1 MGVSSQHCCLFTR
14 EEREMRELK
23 NAIRLDMRRIWDSL
37 FLVAIGVL
45 IWVFFGILKGL
56 MDLVFVIAM
65 IAVMT
70 TTSAFY
76 GKLGLDGL
84 EDADLLYDTLPLRRR
99 TVMISHYLV
108 SLAYLLA
115 AEIVVVPVL
124 LLGEI
129 LGLRAGGDW
138 WAAASAAV
146 GIMLVVFA
154 FMVPVLIRFTDAR
167 GVAVLVVVAVGAAV
181 GIYLLG
187 QLMSPLPGWV
197 LAGWPWLLLVAG
209 VVAWVVSL
217 LVAIRVYE
225 RQDH

>member
-1 MGVSSQHCCLFTR
+1 
-14 EEREMRELK
+14 MRELK
-23 NAIRLDMRRIWDSL
+23 NAIRLDIQRILDSL
-37 FLVAIGVL
+37 FLVVVGVL

-124 LLGEI
+124 LLGEF
-129 LGLRAGGDW
+129 LGMRAGGDW

-154 FMVPVLIRFTDAR
+154 VMVPVLIRFTDAR
-167 GVAVLVVVAVGAAV
+167 GGAVLVVVAVIAGV

-209 VVAWVVSL
+209 LVAWAVSL
-217 LVAIRVYE
+217 LVAIRVYQ

>member
-1 MGVSSQHCCLFTR
+1 
-14 EEREMRELK
+14 MRELK
-23 NAIRLDMRRIWDSL
+23 NAIRLDIQRILDSL
-37 FLVAIGVL
+37 FLVVVGVL

-56 MDLVFVIAM
+56 MDLVFFIAM

-115 AEIVVVPVL
+115 AEIVLVPVL

-129 LGLRAGGDW
+129 LGMRAGGDW

-154 FMVPVLIRFTDAR
+154 VMVPVLIRFTDAR
-167 GVAVLVVVAVGAAV
+167 GVVVLVVVAVVAGV

-209 VVAWVVSL
+209 LVAWAVSL
-217 LVAIRVYE
+217 LVAIRVYQ

>member
-1 MGVSSQHCCLFTR
+1 
-14 EEREMRELK
+14 MRELK
-23 NAIRLDMRRIWDSL
+23 NAIRLDVQRILNSL
-37 FLVAIGVL
+37 FLAAIGIL

-76 GKLGLDGL
+76 GKFGLDGL

-124 LLGEI
+124 LLWEI
-129 LGLRAGGDW
+129 LGIRAGGDW

-154 FMVPVLIRFTDAR
+154 VMVPVLIRFTDAR
-167 GVAVLVVVAVGAAV
+167 GVAVLVVVAVVAGV

-209 VVAWVVSL
+209 LVAWAVSL
-217 LVAIRVYE
+217 LVAIRVYQ

>member
-1 MGVSSQHCCLFTR
+1 
-14 EEREMRELK
+14 MRELK
-23 NAIRLDMRRIWDSL
+23 NAIRLDIQRILDSL
-37 FLVAIGVL
+37 FLVVVGVL

-124 LLGEI
+124 LLWEL
-129 LGLRAGGDW
+129 LGMRAGGDW

-154 FMVPVLIRFTDAR
+154 VMVPVLIRFTDAR
-167 GVAVLVVVAVGAAV
+167 GVAVLVVVAVVAGV

-209 VVAWVVSL
+209 LVAWAVSL
-217 LVAIRVYE
+217 LVAIRVYQ

>member
-1 MGVSSQHCCLFTR
+1 
-14 EEREMRELK
+14 MRELK
-23 NAIRLDMRRIWDSL
+23 NAIRLDVQRILDSL
-37 FLVAIGVL
+37 FLVAIGIL

-115 AEIVVVPVL
+115 AEIVLVPVL

-129 LGLRAGGDW
+129 LGMRAGGDW

-154 FMVPVLIRFTDAR
+154 VMVPVLIRFTDAR
-167 GVAVLVVVAVGAAV
+167 GVAVLVVVAVVAGV

-209 VVAWVVSL
+209 LVAWAVSL
-217 LVAIRVYE
+217 LVAIRVYQ

>member
-1 MGVSSQHCCLFTR
+1 
-14 EEREMRELK
+14 MRELK
-23 NAIRLDMRRIWDSL
+23 NAIRLDIQRILDSL
-37 FLVAIGVL
+37 FLVVVGVL

-124 LLGEI
+124 LLWEL
-129 LGLRAGGDW
+129 LGMRAGGDW

-146 GIMLVVFA
+146 GRMPSSGSSSEREMLPEREMLEV
-154 FMVPVLIRFTDAR
+154 R
-167 GVAVLVVVAVGAAV
+167 GVLRE
-181 GIYLLG
+181 L
-187 QLMSPLPGWV
+187 SK
-197 LAGWPWLLLVAG
+197 
-209 VVAWVVSL
+209 
-217 LVAIRVYE
+217 
-225 RQDH
+225 

>member
-1 MGVSSQHCCLFTR
+1 
-14 EEREMRELK
+14 MRELK
-23 NAIRLDMRRIWDSL
+23 NAIRLDIQRILDSL
-37 FLVAIGVL
+37 FLVVVGVL

-56 MDLVFVIAM
+56 MDLVFLIAM

-76 GKLGLDGL
+76 GRFGLDGL

-115 AEIVVVPVL
+115 AEIVLVPVL

-129 LGLRAGGDW
+129 LGMRAGGDW

-154 FMVPVLIRFTDAR
+154 VMVPVLIRFTDAR
-167 GVAVLVVVAVGAAV
+167 GVVVLVVVAVVAGV

-209 VVAWVVSL
+209 LVAWAVSL
-217 LVAIRVYE
+217 LVAIRVYQ

>member
-1 MGVSSQHCCLFTR
+1 
-14 EEREMRELK
+14 MRELK
-23 NAIRLDMRRIWDSL
+23 NAIRLDIQRILDSL

-56 MDLVFVIAM
+56 MGLVFVIAM

-115 AEIVVVPVL
+115 AEIVLVPVL

-129 LGLRAGGDW
+129 LGMRAGGDW

-154 FMVPVLIRFTDAR
+154 VMVPVLIRFTDAR
-167 GVAVLVVVAVGAAV
+167 GGAVLVVVAVIAGV

-209 VVAWVVSL
+209 LVAWAVSL
-217 LVAIRVYE
+217 LAAIRFYQ

>member
-1 MGVSSQHCCLFTR
+1 
-14 EEREMRELK
+14 MRELK
-23 NAIRLDMRRIWDSL
+23 NAIRLDIQRILDSL
-37 FLVAIGVL
+37 FLVVVGVL

-129 LGLRAGGDW
+129 LGMRAGGDW

-154 FMVPVLIRFTDAR
+154 VMVPVLIRFTDAR
-167 GVAVLVVVAVGAAV
+167 GVAVLVVVAVVAGV

-209 VVAWVVSL
+209 LVAWAVSL
-217 LVAIRVYE
+217 LAAIRFYQ

>member
-1 MGVSSQHCCLFTR
+1 
-14 EEREMRELK
+14 MRELK
-23 NAIRLDMRRIWDSL
+23 NAIRLDVQRILDSL
-37 FLVAIGVL
+37 FLVAIGIL

-56 MDLVFVIAM
+56 MDLVFFIAM

-76 GKLGLDGL
+76 GKFGLDGL

-115 AEIVVVPVL
+115 AEIVLVPVL

-129 LGLRAGGDW
+129 LGMRAGGDW

-154 FMVPVLIRFTDAR
+154 VMVPVLIRFTDAR
-167 GVAVLVVVAVGAAV
+167 GVAVLVVVAVIAGV

-209 VVAWVVSL
+209 LVAWAVSL
-217 LVAIRVYE
+217 LVAIRVYQ

>member
-1 MGVSSQHCCLFTR
+1 
-14 EEREMRELK
+14 MRELK
-23 NAIRLDMRRIWDSL
+23 NAIRLDVQRILDSL
-37 FLVAIGVL
+37 FLVVVGVL

-56 MDLVFVIAM
+56 MGLVFVIAM

-129 LGLRAGGDW
+129 LGMRAGGDW

-154 FMVPVLIRFTDAR
+154 VMVPVLIRFTDAR
-167 GVAVLVVVAVGAAV
+167 GVAVLVVVAVIAGV

-209 VVAWVVSL
+209 LVAWAVSL
-217 LVAIRVYE
+217 LVAIRVYQ

>member
-1 MGVSSQHCCLFTR
+1 
-14 EEREMRELK
+14 MRELK
-23 NAIRLDMRRIWDSL
+23 NAIRLDIQRILDSL
-37 FLVAIGVL
+37 FLVVVGVL

-124 LLGEI
+124 LLWEL
-129 LGLRAGGDW
+129 LGMRAGGDW

-154 FMVPVLIRFTDAR
+154 VMVPVLIRFTDAR
-167 GVAVLVVVAVGAAV
+167 GGAVLVVVAVIAGV

-209 VVAWVVSL
+209 LVAWAVSL
-217 LVAIRVYE
+217 LAAIRFYQ

>member
-1 MGVSSQHCCLFTR
+1 
-14 EEREMRELK
+14 MRELK
-23 NAIRLDMRRIWDSL
+23 NAIRLDIQRILDSL

-56 MDLVFVIAM
+56 MGLVFVIAM

-115 AEIVVVPVL
+115 AEIVLVPVL

-129 LGLRAGGDW
+129 LGMRAGGDW

-154 FMVPVLIRFTDAR
+154 VMVPVLIRFTDAR
-167 GVAVLVVVAVGAAV
+167 GVAVLVVVAVIAGV

-197 LAGWPWLLLVAG
+197 LAGWPWLLLAAG
-209 VVAWVVSL
+209 LVAWAVSL
-217 LVAIRVYE
+217 LAAIRFYQ

>member
-1 MGVSSQHCCLFTR
+1 
-14 EEREMRELK
+14 MRELK
-23 NAIRLDMRRIWDSL
+23 NAIRLDIQRILDSL
-37 FLVAIGVL
+37 FLVVVGVL

-56 MDLVFVIAM
+56 MGLVFVIAM

-115 AEIVVVPVL
+115 AEIVLVPVL

-129 LGLRAGGDW
+129 LGMRAGGDW

-154 FMVPVLIRFTDAR
+154 VMVPVLIRFTDAR
-167 GVAVLVVVAVGAAV
+167 GVAVLVVVAVIAGV

-209 VVAWVVSL
+209 LVAWVLSL
-217 LVAIRVYE
+217 LVAIRVYQ

>member
-1 MGVSSQHCCLFTR
+1 
-14 EEREMRELK
+14 MRELK
-23 NAIRLDMRRIWDSL
+23 NAIRLDIQRILDSL
-37 FLVAIGVL
+37 FLVVVGVL
-45 IWVFFGILKGL
+45 IWVFFGISKGL
-56 MDLVFVIAM
+56 MGLVFVIAM

-115 AEIVVVPVL
+115 AEIVLVPVL

-129 LGLRAGGDW
+129 LGMRAGGDW

-154 FMVPVLIRFTDAR
+154 VMVPVLIRFTDAR
-167 GVAVLVVVAVGAAV
+167 GVAVLVVVAVVAGV

-209 VVAWVVSL
+209 LVAWAVSL
-217 LVAIRVYE
+217 LVAIRVYQ

>member
-1 MGVSSQHCCLFTR
+1 
-14 EEREMRELK
+14 MRELK
-23 NAIRLDMRRIWDSL
+23 NAIRLDIQRILDSL
-37 FLVAIGVL
+37 FLVVVGVL

-56 MDLVFVIAM
+56 MGLVFVIAM

-115 AEIVVVPVL
+115 AEIVLVPVL

-129 LGLRAGGDW
+129 LGMRAGGDW

-154 FMVPVLIRFTDAR
+154 VMVPVLIRFTDAR
-167 GVAVLVVVAVGAAV
+167 GVAVLVVVAVVAGV

-209 VVAWVVSL
+209 LVAWAVSL
-217 LVAIRVYE
+217 LVAIRVYQ

>member
-1 MGVSSQHCCLFTR
+1 
-14 EEREMRELK
+14 MRELK
-23 NAIRLDMRRIWDSL
+23 NAIRLDIQRILDSL
-37 FLVAIGVL
+37 FLVVVGVL

-56 MDLVFVIAM
+56 MGLVFVIAM

-76 GKLGLDGL
+76 GKFGLDGL

-129 LGLRAGGDW
+129 LGMRAGGDW

-154 FMVPVLIRFTDAR
+154 VMVPVLIRFTDAR
-167 GVAVLVVVAVGAAV
+167 GVAVLVVVAVIAGV

-209 VVAWVVSL
+209 LVAWAVSL
-217 LVAIRVYE
+217 LVAIRVYQ

>member
-1 MGVSSQHCCLFTR
+1 
-14 EEREMRELK
+14 MRELK
-23 NAIRLDMRRIWDSL
+23 NAIRLDIQRILDSL

-45 IWVFFGILKGL
+45 IWVFLGIFKGL
-56 MDLVFVIAM
+56 MGWALAIAFIAFV
-65 IAVMT
+65 T
-70 TTSAFY
+70 TVSVFY
-76 GKLGLDGL
+76 GKFGLDGL
-84 EDADLLYDTLPLRRR
+84 EDVDLLYDTLPLRRR

-115 AEIVVVPVL
+115 AEIVLVSVL
-124 LLGEI
+124 LLGEF

-146 GIMLVVFA
+146 GIVLVIFA
-154 FMVPVLIRFTDAR
+154 VMVPVLVRFTDAR
-167 GVAVLVVVAVGAAV
+167 AVAVLVVVAVIAGV

-197 LAGWPWLLLVAG
+197 LAGGPWLLLVAG
-209 VVAWVVSL
+209 LVAWVLSL
-217 LVAIRVYE
+217 LGAIRFYQ

>member
-1 MGVSSQHCCLFTR
+1 MC
-14 EEREMRELK
+14 ELK
-23 NAIRLDMRRIWDSL
+23 NAIRLDVQRILDSL
-37 FLVAIGVL
+37 FLVAIGIL

-56 MDLVFVIAM
+56 MDLVFFIAM

-76 GKLGLDGL
+76 GKFGLDGL

-129 LGLRAGGDW
+129 LGMRAGGDW

-154 FMVPVLIRFTDAR
+154 VMVPVLIRFTDAR
-167 GVAVLVVVAVGAAV
+167 GVAVLVVVAVIAGV

-209 VVAWVVSL
+209 LVAWVVSL
-217 LVAIRVYE
+217 LVAIRVYQ

>member
-1 MGVSSQHCCLFTR
+1 
-14 EEREMRELK
+14 MRELK
-23 NAIRLDMRRIWDSL
+23 NAIRLDIQRILDSL
-37 FLVAIGVL
+37 FLVVVGVL

-124 LLGEI
+124 LLGEL
-129 LGLRAGGDW
+129 LGMRAGGDW

-154 FMVPVLIRFTDAR
+154 VMVPVLIRFTDAR
-167 GVAVLVVVAVGAAV
+167 GVAVLVVVAMVASV

-209 VVAWVVSL
+209 LVAWAVSL
-217 LVAIRVYE
+217 LVAIRVYQ

>member
-1 MGVSSQHCCLFTR
+1 
-14 EEREMRELK
+14 MRELK
-23 NAIRLDMRRIWDSL
+23 NAIRLDIQRILDSL
-37 FLVAIGVL
+37 FLVVVGVL
-45 IWVFFGILKGL
+45 SWVFFGILKGL

-115 AEIVVVPVL
+115 AEIVLVPVL

-129 LGLRAGGDW
+129 LGMRAGGDW

-154 FMVPVLIRFTDAR
+154 VMVPVLIRFTDAR
-167 GVAVLVVVAVGAAV
+167 GGAVLVVVAVIAGV

-209 VVAWVVSL
+209 LVAWAVSL
-217 LVAIRVYE
+217 LAAIRFYQ

>member
-1 MGVSSQHCCLFTR
+1 
-14 EEREMRELK
+14 MRELK
-23 NAIRLDMRRIWDSL
+23 NAIRLDVQRILDSL
-37 FLVAIGVL
+37 FLVAIGIL

-76 GKLGLDGL
+76 GKFGLDGL

-115 AEIVVVPVL
+115 AEIVLVPVL

-129 LGLRAGGDW
+129 LGMRAGGDW

-154 FMVPVLIRFTDAR
+154 VMVPVLIRFTDAR
-167 GVAVLVVVAVGAAV
+167 GVAVLVVVAVVAGV

-209 VVAWVVSL
+209 LVAWAVSL
-217 LVAIRVYE
+217 LVAIRVYQ

>member
-1 MGVSSQHCCLFTR
+1 
-14 EEREMRELK
+14 MRELK
-23 NAIRLDMRRIWDSL
+23 NAIRLDIQRILDSL
-37 FLVAIGVL
+37 FLVVVGVL

-56 MDLVFVIAM
+56 MGLVFVIAM

-129 LGLRAGGDW
+129 LGMRAGGDW

-154 FMVPVLIRFTDAR
+154 VMVPVLIRFTDAR
-167 GVAVLVVVAVGAAV
+167 GVAVLVVVAVIAGV

-209 VVAWVVSL
+209 LVAWAVSL
-217 LVAIRVYE
+217 LVAIRVYQ

>member
-1 MGVSSQHCCLFTR
+1 
-14 EEREMRELK
+14 MRELK
-23 NAIRLDMRRIWDSL
+23 NAIRLDIQRILDSL
-37 FLVAIGVL
+37 FLVVVGVL

-129 LGLRAGGDW
+129 LGMRAGGDW

-154 FMVPVLIRFTDAR
+154 VMVPVLIRFTDAR
-167 GVAVLVVVAVGAAV
+167 GVAVLVVVAVVAGV

-209 VVAWVVSL
+209 LVAWAVSL
-217 LVAIRVYE
+217 LVAIRVYQ

>member
-1 MGVSSQHCCLFTR
+1 
-14 EEREMRELK
+14 MRELK
-23 NAIRLDMRRIWDSL
+23 NAIRLDIQRILDSL
-37 FLVAIGVL
+37 FLVAIGIL

-56 MDLVFVIAM
+56 MGLVFFIAM

-129 LGLRAGGDW
+129 LGMRAGGDW

-154 FMVPVLIRFTDAR
+154 VMVPVLIRFTDAR
-167 GVAVLVVVAVGAAV
+167 GVAVLVVVAVIAGV

-209 VVAWVVSL
+209 LVAWVVSL
-217 LVAIRVYE
+217 LVAIRVYQ

>member
-1 MGVSSQHCCLFTR
+1 
-14 EEREMRELK
+14 MRELK
-23 NAIRLDMRRIWDSL
+23 NAIRLDIQRILDSL

-56 MDLVFVIAM
+56 MGLVFVIAM

-115 AEIVVVPVL
+115 AEIVLVPVL

-129 LGLRAGGDW
+129 LGMRAGGDW

-154 FMVPVLIRFTDAR
+154 VMVPVLIRFTDAR
-167 GVAVLVVVAVGAAV
+167 GVAVLVVVAVVAGV

-197 LAGWPWLLLVAG
+197 LAGWPWVLLVAG
-209 VVAWVVSL
+209 LVAWAVSL
-217 LVAIRVYE
+217 LGAIRFYQ

>member
-1 MGVSSQHCCLFTR
+1 
-14 EEREMRELK
+14 MRELK
-23 NAIRLDMRRIWDSL
+23 NSIRLDIQRILDSL
-37 FLVAIGVL
+37 FLVVVGVL

-115 AEIVVVPVL
+115 AEIVLVPVL

-129 LGLRAGGDW
+129 LGMRAGGDW

-154 FMVPVLIRFTDAR
+154 VMVPVLIRFTDAR
-167 GVAVLVVVAVGAAV
+167 GVAVLVVVAVVAGV

-197 LAGWPWLLLVAG
+197 LAGWPWVLLVAG
-209 VVAWVVSL
+209 LVAWVLSL
-217 LVAIRVYE
+217 LGALRFYQ

>member
-1 MGVSSQHCCLFTR
+1 
-14 EEREMRELK
+14 MRELK
-23 NAIRLDMRRIWDSL
+23 NAIRLDIQRILDSL
-37 FLVAIGVL
+37 FLVVVGVL

-115 AEIVVVPVL
+115 AEIVLVPVL

-129 LGLRAGGDW
+129 LGIRAGGDW

-154 FMVPVLIRFTDAR
+154 VMVPVLIRFTDAR
-167 GVAVLVVVAVGAAV
+167 GVAVLVVVAVIAGV

-209 VVAWVVSL
+209 LVAWVVSL
-217 LVAIRVYE
+217 LVAIRVYQ

>member
-1 MGVSSQHCCLFTR
+1 
-14 EEREMRELK
+14 MRELK
-23 NAIRLDMRRIWDSL
+23 NAIRLDVKRILDSL
-37 FLVAIGVL
+37 FLVAIGIL

-56 MDLVFVIAM
+56 MDLVFFIAM

-76 GKLGLDGL
+76 GKFGLDGL

-115 AEIVVVPVL
+115 AEIVLVPVL

-129 LGLRAGGDW
+129 LGMRAGGDW

-154 FMVPVLIRFTDAR
+154 VMVPVLIRFTDAR
-167 GVAVLVVVAVGAAV
+167 GVAVLVVVAVIAGV

-209 VVAWVVSL
+209 LVAWAMSL
-217 LVAIRVYE
+217 LVAIRVYQ

>member
-1 MGVSSQHCCLFTR
+1 
-14 EEREMRELK
+14 MRELK
-23 NAIRLDMRRIWDSL
+23 NAIRLDVQRILDSL
-37 FLVAIGVL
+37 FLVAIGIL

-76 GKLGLDGL
+76 GNFGLDGL

-115 AEIVVVPVL
+115 AEIVLVPVL

-129 LGLRAGGDW
+129 LGMRAGGDW

-154 FMVPVLIRFTDAR
+154 VMVPVLIRFTDAR
-167 GVAVLVVVAVGAAV
+167 GVAVLVVVAVVAGV

-209 VVAWVVSL
+209 LVAWAVSL
-217 LVAIRVYE
+217 LVAIRVYQ

>member
-1 MGVSSQHCCLFTR
+1 
-14 EEREMRELK
+14 MRELK
-23 NAIRLDMRRIWDSL
+23 NAIRLDVKRILDSL
-37 FLVAIGVL
+37 FLVVVGVL

-56 MDLVFVIAM
+56 MGLVFVIAM

-76 GKLGLDGL
+76 GKFGLDGL

-115 AEIVVVPVL
+115 AEIVLVPVL

-129 LGLRAGGDW
+129 LGMRAGGDW

-154 FMVPVLIRFTDAR
+154 VMVPVLIRFTDAR
-167 GVAVLVVVAVGAAV
+167 GVAVLVVVAVVAGV

-209 VVAWVVSL
+209 LVAWAVSL
-217 LVAIRVYE
+217 LVAIRVYQ

>member
-1 MGVSSQHCCLFTR
+1 
-14 EEREMRELK
+14 MRELK
-23 NAIRLDMRRIWDSL
+23 NAIRLDMQRIRDSL

-167 GVAVLVVVAVGAAV
+167 GVAVLVVVAVVAGV

-209 VVAWVVSL
+209 LVAWAVSL
-217 LVAIRVYE
+217 LVAIRVYQ

>member
-1 MGVSSQHCCLFTR
+1 
-14 EEREMRELK
+14 MRELK
-23 NAIRLDMRRIWDSL
+23 NAIRLDIQRILDSL
-37 FLVAIGVL
+37 FLVVVGVL

-56 MDLVFVIAM
+56 MDLVFLIAM

-124 LLGEI
+124 LLWEL
-129 LGLRAGGDW
+129 LGMRAGGDW

-154 FMVPVLIRFTDAR
+154 VMVPVLIRFTDAR
-167 GVAVLVVVAVGAAV
+167 GVAVLVVVAVVASV

-209 VVAWVVSL
+209 LVAWAVSL
-217 LVAIRVYE
+217 LVAIRVYQ

>member
-1 MGVSSQHCCLFTR
+1 
-14 EEREMRELK
+14 MRELK
-23 NAIRLDMRRIWDSL
+23 NAIRLDIQRILDSL
-37 FLVAIGVL
+37 FLVVVGVL

-56 MDLVFVIAM
+56 MGLVFVIAM

-124 LLGEI
+124 LLWEL
-129 LGLRAGGDW
+129 LGMRAGGDW

-154 FMVPVLIRFTDAR
+154 VMVPVLIRFTDAR
-167 GVAVLVVVAVGAAV
+167 GVAVLVVVAVVAGV

-209 VVAWVVSL
+209 LVAWAVSL
-217 LVAIRVYE
+217 LVAIRVYQ

>member
-1 MGVSSQHCCLFTR
+1 
-14 EEREMRELK
+14 MRELK
-23 NAIRLDMRRIWDSL
+23 NAIRLDIQRILDSL
-37 FLVAIGVL
+37 FLVVVGVL

-124 LLGEI
+124 LLWEL
-129 LGLRAGGDW
+129 LGMRAGGDW

-154 FMVPVLIRFTDAR
+154 VMVPVLIRFTDAR
-167 GVAVLVVVAVGAAV
+167 GVAVLVVVAVVAGV

-209 VVAWVVSL
+209 LVAWAVSL
-217 LVAIRVYE
+217 LAAIRFYQ

>member
-1 MGVSSQHCCLFTR
+1 
-14 EEREMRELK
+14 MRELK
-23 NAIRLDMRRIWDSL
+23 NAIRLDVQRILDSL
-37 FLVAIGVL
+37 FLVAIGIL

-76 GKLGLDGL
+76 GNFGLDGL

-115 AEIVVVPVL
+115 AEIVLVPVL

-129 LGLRAGGDW
+129 LGMRAGGDW

-154 FMVPVLIRFTDAR
+154 VMVPVLIRFTDAR
-167 GVAVLVVVAVGAAV
+167 GVAVLVVVAVVAGV

-209 VVAWVVSL
+209 LVAWVVSL
-217 LVAIRVYE
+217 LVAIRVYQ

>member
-1 MGVSSQHCCLFTR
+1 
-14 EEREMRELK
+14 MRELK
-23 NAIRLDMRRIWDSL
+23 NAIRLDVQRILDSL
-37 FLVAIGVL
+37 FLVAIGIL

-124 LLGEI
+124 LLWEL
-129 LGLRAGGDW
+129 LGMRAGGDW

-154 FMVPVLIRFTDAR
+154 VMVPVLIRFTDAR
-167 GVAVLVVVAVGAAV
+167 GGAVLVVVAVIAGV

-209 VVAWVVSL
+209 LVAWAVSL
-217 LVAIRVYE
+217 LAAIRFYQ

>member
-1 MGVSSQHCCLFTR
+1 
-14 EEREMRELK
+14 MRELK
-23 NAIRLDMRRIWDSL
+23 NAIRLDMQRIRDSL

-56 MDLVFVIAM
+56 MDLVFIIAM

-76 GKLGLDGL
+76 GKFGLDGL

-154 FMVPVLIRFTDAR
+154 VMVPVLIRFTDAR
-167 GVAVLVVVAVGAAV
+167 GVAVLVVVAVVAGV

-209 VVAWVVSL
+209 LVAWVVSL